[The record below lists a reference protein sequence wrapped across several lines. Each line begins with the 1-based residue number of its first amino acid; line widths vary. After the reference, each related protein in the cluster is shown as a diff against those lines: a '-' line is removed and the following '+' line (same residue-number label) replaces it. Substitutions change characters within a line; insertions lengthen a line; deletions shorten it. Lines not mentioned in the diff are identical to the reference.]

1 MPKSIHAFHYA
12 KDHLFCEGVQ
22 CEELARRF
30 GTPLYVY
37 SKSDFT
43 ERYKAYANAF
53 RHIPH
58 SICYSVKANSNL
70 TILSSLAKQGAGFDV
85 VSGGELERVLAA
97 SKTAAK
103 KVVFSGVGKTQEE
116 ILFAIRAGILLF
128 NIESGQELDLL
139 ESCADR
145 ARKKVNVALRVNP
158 DVSADTHPY
167 ISTGLQE
174 HKFGIPLAEA
184 RMLYSAA
191 ARSKR
196 LVLGGVSA
204 HIGSQIHDLGAFAE
218 TVSRLA
224 SLVRELRSIG
234 IPMSLLDVGGG
245 IGIDYGKD
253 EPIDEFQKRIGEYAA
268 LVTEGLAGLKLHLI
282 LEPGRSIVARS
293 GALITRVIYTK
304 QSGSKRFAVTDAAM
318 NDLLRPSLYKAHH
331 RIVPLVANSRPR
343 WRYDVVG
350 PICESGDFFAQDREL
365 PEIQQGD
372 VLAVLEAGAY
382 GMSLA
387 SNYNTR
393 PRAAEVLVDGN
404 KVTRIRKRERV
415 ADLLKLER

>member
-1 MPKSIHAFHYA
+1 MPKSNHAFHYA
-12 KDHLFCEGVQ
+12 KDLLLCEGVQ
-22 CEELARRF
+22 CEALARRF

-37 SKSDFT
+37 SKSDFIG
-43 ERYKAYANAF
+43 RYKAYASAF
-53 RHIPH
+53 RHISH
-58 SICYSVKANSNL
+58 SICYSAKANSNL
-70 TILSSLAKQGAGFDV
+70 TILSALAKQGAGFDV
-85 VSGGELERVLAA
+85 VSGGELERVLAV
-97 SKTAAK
+97 SKRAAK
-103 KVVFSGVGKTQEE
+103 KVVFSGVGKTRKE
-116 ILFAIRAGILLF
+116 IAFAIRAGILLF
-128 NIESGQELDLL
+128 NIESEQELELV
-139 ESCADR
+139 ESCAES
-145 ARKKVNVALRVNP
+145 ARKRVNVALRVNP
-158 DVSADTHPY
+158 DVNADTHPY

-174 HKFGIPLAEA
+174 HKFGIPVAEA
-184 RMLYSAA
+184 RMLYSSA

-196 LVLGGVSA
+196 LVVAGVSA

-218 TVSRLA
+218 TVSRLV

-234 IPMSLLDVGGG
+234 LQISILDIGGG
-245 IGIDYGKD
+245 LGIDYGRD
-253 EPIDEFQKRIGEYAA
+253 ESIEEFQDRIAEYAA
-268 LVTEGLAGLKLHLI
+268 LVTEGLSGLKLHLI

-293 GALITRVIYTK
+293 GVLITRVIYTK

-331 RIVPLVANSRPR
+331 RIVPLAVESRRP

-350 PICESGDFFAQDREL
+350 PICESGDFLAQDREL
-365 PEIQQGD
+365 PEIQQGEF
-372 VLAVLEAGAY
+372 LAVLDAGAY

-393 PRAAEVLVDGN
+393 PRAAEVLVDGR